1 MVGVDGS
8 DRDPLV
14 LDAAIDA
21 ATRRGLPV
29 HVRFVLGTV
38 DAWDAAG
45 LGAAVNMAAIAEA
58 GDEDADR
65 ILGAAL
71 SRVRER
77 APELAVT
84 SDRPV
89 GRPENLMVEAA
100 QHAAMVVVGTGRKS
114 GLEEFVLGTTSLNVA
129 AHAKCPV
136 LVVPPVEPVEAAGGH
151 GRVVVG
157 VDASPHSRA
166 AVAEALL
173 EARRRGAVLEVVTT
187 WRVEVVDGYVVTE
200 PDSPEWKLVEDR
212 LRRVQER
219 TLEGLD
225 GVEVVLT
232 VTHGAARPV
241 LAGRSSGADLLVV
254 GNRGRGGFRSKLLGS
269 VTLGL
274 MKSSRCPLLVVHH
287 RER

>member
-1 MVGVDGS
+1 MNSREQSSPPPEGALVVGVDGS

-77 APELAVT
+77 PPELAVT

-89 GRPENLMVEAA
+89 GRP
-100 QHAAMVVVGTGRKS
+100 
-114 GLEEFVLGTTSLNVA
+114 
-129 AHAKCPV
+129 
-136 LVVPPVEPVEAAGGH
+136 
-151 GRVVVG
+151 
-157 VDASPHSRA
+157 
-166 AVAEALL
+166 
-173 EARRRGAVLEVVTT
+173 
-187 WRVEVVDGYVVTE
+187 
-200 PDSPEWKLVEDR
+200 
-212 LRRVQER
+212 
-219 TLEGLD
+219 
-225 GVEVVLT
+225 
-232 VTHGAARPV
+232 
-241 LAGRSSGADLLVV
+241 
-254 GNRGRGGFRSKLLGS
+254 
-269 VTLGL
+269 
-274 MKSSRCPLLVVHH
+274 
-287 RER
+287 